1 MNENK
6 SSFSSLMVGIVIGA
20 ALTYFFTTKNGQK
33 IKDLILE
40 ESEDLLEKLGK
51 ALEEPKEKLIEEK
64 EKVQEKI
71 EEAKEVVQE
80 RIEEK
85 LESVQPEEKTAV
97 ITQETPQLRPVPKK
111 SIRRFFFRR
120 PGAES

>member
-1 MNENK
+1 MNEKN
-6 SSFSSLMVGIVIGA
+6 SSNLSSLLIGIAVGA
-20 ALTYFFTTKNGQK
+20 ALTYLFTTKNGQK
-33 IKDLILE
+33 IKDLLLE

-64 EKVQEKI
+64 EKVHQKI

-85 LESVQPEEKTAV
+85 LES
-97 ITQETPQLRPVPKK
+97 PQLRPVPKK